1 MVRVTRGWVKE
12 EEEEPSE
19 EELRKAVAWGLSERR
34 VRRKE
39 RAGGESSLH
48 RTRISGES
56 DSIWANE
63 RVIEVKAGCLR
74 GLLARGVLCIQK
86 KIVKRF
92 LSLIIITIHKN
103 HDGIDL
109 PFAKSSEC
117 CIRSD
122 ATGRGQCVFEWG
134 RLFLCTREAGR
145 GGCFMG
151 ILQRYDL
158 GSVWV
163 WAIVCLYQQQVQ

>member
-19 EELRKAVAWGLSERR
+19 EELRKAVAWGLLERR

-48 RTRISGES
+48 STRISGEP

-74 GLLARGVLCIQK
+74 GLLPGGRFAFKKNCETFFIPHHHHPQK
-86 KIVKRF
+86 
-92 LSLIIITIHKN
+92 
-103 HDGIDL
+103 
-109 PFAKSSEC
+109 P
-117 CIRSD
+117 
-122 ATGRGQCVFEWG
+122 
-134 RLFLCTREAGR
+134 
-145 GGCFMG
+145 
-151 ILQRYDL
+151 
-158 GSVWV
+158 
-163 WAIVCLYQQQVQ
+163 